1 MWSRH
6 VQEGKTAWTWAEAK
20 GHTDVLDVLDA
31 AEGTEREVE
40 MFVVECS
47 SFAEDLLSEIRETI
61 KAVGDEEDYEDE
73 GAASPSSM
81 QDIRAKGRTFSVV
94 GSLGGGTMDGPSRV
108 EGWMAKKGHLFRS
121 WRNRWFVLDDGDMSY
136 FSKPEDRKCKGTVKL
151 TADSSVES
159 LVDYHR
165 PFVFKV
171 TTPSKAF
178 MLQAADEDELDEW
191 IGAVRAHITA
201 FS

>member
-1 MWSRH
+1 M
-6 VQEGKTAWTWAEAK
+6 QEGKTALDWATAK
-20 GHTDVLDVLDA
+20 GHDETVEVLRA
-31 AEGTEREVE
+31 AGGMEREVE
-40 MFVVECS
+40 MFIVECTA
-47 SFAEDLLSEIRETI
+47 FAEDLLSEIREKI
-61 KAVGDEEDYEDE
+61 KAVGDEEDYDDE

-94 GSLGGGTMDGPSRV
+94 AGLAGTGTEGPSRV

-136 FSKPEDRKCKGTVKL
+136 FSKAEDRKSKGTVKL
-151 TADSSVES
+151 TPDTQVES
-159 LVDYHR
+159 LTGYHR

-191 IGAVRAHITA
+191 LSAVQAHIDALT
-201 FS
+201 